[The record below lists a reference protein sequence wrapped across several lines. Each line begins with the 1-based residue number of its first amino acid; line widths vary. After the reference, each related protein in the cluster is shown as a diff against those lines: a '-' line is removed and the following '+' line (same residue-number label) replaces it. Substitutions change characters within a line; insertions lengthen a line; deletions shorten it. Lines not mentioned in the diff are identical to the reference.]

1 MEASHALPHCRKP
14 IKEPETLVRDPSC
27 RLRQLAENTSEPLWT
42 TGLRAMTDS
51 VDLLSPY
58 NSPEDIAA
66 KTTAIR
72 QAVLR
77 ESDNLKQPNFEC
89 VSTEDLA
96 RLFGLYDR
104 TFFKGLLAQAVKA
117 KTGQPLAFRLSST
130 MTRSGGKTILYR
142 RRMPSRKVQANYE
155 IAVASRMLFMTFKQV
170 DRPVVVCGLTCKD
183 RLEAL
188 HRIMEHE
195 IIHLVELVIYGK
207 SSCSARRFKEL
218 AANVFGHAGTTHAL
232 VTPGEHAAQY
242 GIRVGSTVCF
252 EFEGRRLIGR
262 VNRVNR
268 RATVLVEDAK
278 GPRYSDGKNYH
289 KFYMPLKRLSPASV

>member
-1 MEASHALPHCRKP
+1 M
-14 IKEPETLVRDPSC
+14 
-27 RLRQLAENTSEPLWT
+27 
-42 TGLRAMTDS
+42 TGS
-51 VDLLSPY
+51 VDVLSPC
-58 NSPEDIAA
+58 NPPEHIAA

-72 QAVLR
+72 QAILR

-89 VSTEDLA
+89 ISTEDLA

-117 KTGQPLAFRLSST
+117 KTSRPPAFRLSST
-130 MTRSGGKTILYR
+130 MTRASGKTLLYR
-142 RRMPSRKVQANYE
+142 RRMPGGKDQPNYE

-195 IIHLVELVIYGK
+195 MIHLAEMVIYGK
-207 SSCSARRFKEL
+207 SSCSTRRFKLL
-218 AANVFGHAGTTHAL
+218 AANIFGHAGTTHAL
-232 VTPGEHAAQY
+232 VTPREHAAVRH
-242 GIRVGSTVCF
+242 GIRLGSMVCF
-252 EFEGRRLIGR
+252 EFEGCRRIGR
-262 VNRVNR
+262 VNRINR

-278 GPRYSDGKNYH
+278 GLPYSDGKKYQ
-289 KFYMPLKRLSPASV
+289 KFYVPLERLSPASV

>member
-1 MEASHALPHCRKP
+1 MGFHIAAKP
-14 IKEPETLVRDPSC
+14 IKEPETLVQDPSC
-27 RLRQLAENTSEPLWT
+27 RLHQLAENAPKPLWT
-42 TGLRAMTDS
+42 TGLRAITGS
-51 VDLLSPY
+51 VNIPSPY

-66 KTTAIR
+66 KTTTVR
-72 QAVLR
+72 QAILR
-77 ESDNLKQPNFEC
+77 ESENLKQPNFERIG
-89 VSTEDLA
+89 SEDLF

-104 TFFKGLLAQAVKA
+104 IFFKGLLAQAVKV
-117 KTGQPLAFRLSST
+117 KTGQPLAFRLSSR
-130 MTRSGGKTILYR
+130 MTRAGGKTLLYR
-142 RRMPSRKVQANYE
+142 RRMPSGKLQANYE

-183 RLEAL
+183 RLGAL

-218 AANVFGHAGTTHAL
+218 AANLFGHCGTTHAL
-232 VTPGEHAAQY
+232 VTPREHAAVY
-242 GIRVGSTVCF
+242 HGIRVGGMVCF

-278 GPRYSDGKNYH
+278 GPRYSNGKNYQ